1 MSPNPQQTGRVVA
14 HTPFP
19 NRQVSGLFHSIKAG
33 LYRSE
38 SSLSAY
44 CPTIAF
50 TARLTSSS
58 EAFVPATAT
67 WFKNKPESD
76 KPIGSV

>member
-1 MSPNPQQTGRVVA
+1 MR
-14 HTPFP
+14 P
-19 NRQVSGLFHSIKAG
+19 NRFS
-33 LYRSE
+33 
-38 SSLSAY
+38 
-44 CPTIAF
+44 IAF